1 MPTVPPPDVPAF
13 TGMSPAAAQA
23 LGDYLRRLATWAGQE
38 IDKKIGKAE
47 PVPQVMLYP
56 ATQKTP
62 QAVFGIVVN
71 DSGVI
76 ATQRVP
82 FGGGQP

>member
-1 MPTVPPPDVPAF
+1 MPTVPPPDVPSF
-13 TGMSPAAAQA
+13 SGMSPAASQA
-23 LGDYLRRLATWAGQE
+23 LANYLRRLATWAGQE
-38 IDKKIGKAE
+38 IDKKIGKTD
-47 PVPQVMLYP
+47 PVQQIMLYP

-62 QAVFGIVVN
+62 QAVFAIIVN
-71 DSGVI
+71 ETGVI